1 MYGFPSPIR
10 KKKEQTEQ
18 EKKATA
24 PRPTDRRIDLSQEN
38 RFKVVICG
46 NAAVGKTTL
55 INRHMLGEFT
65 PYTRPTPGINMVD
78 EPVVMKPKQGVE
90 DSGISIEG
98 QISYWDLGGQTMF
111 SQLRP
116 MYMQGANGVM
126 LCFNLNEES
135 SLLGDQ
141 AGGLDES
148 IGIFLK
154 ELIVSLGS
162 DTIKE
167 TPFVLI
173 GTKSDLKVTI
183 DTRRLTMIVTKLR
196 KAGLNIISWEKDTVA
211 GVQAFGK
218 FAMDPWERNKWETG
232 PGWIPTS
239 SKTGDNVGL
248 AFEVMKIALFN
259 AHRRKMMD
267 LMGTND
273 YSQKARLST
282 SMRATTY
289 SRKETDD
296 RKKKRYDDDRR
307 AF

>member
-1 MYGFPSPIR
+1 LAYHPSPIR
-10 KKKEQTEQ
+10 KKRPQKDRER
-18 EKKATA
+18 KATA
-24 PRPTDRRIDLSQEN
+24 PRPIEKKVDLQSET

-78 EPVVMKPKQGVE
+78 EPVVLKPKEGLDE
-90 DSGISIEG
+90 SGISLEG

-116 MYMQGANGVM
+116 MYMQGANGVI
-126 LCFNLNEES
+126 LCF
-135 SLLGDQ
+135 SLSEKGSLMSEQ
-141 AGGLDES
+141 GGVDDS

-154 ELIVSLGS
+154 ELISSLGA
-162 DTIKE
+162 DAVKDI
-167 TPFVLI
+167 PFMLL
-173 GTKSDLKVTI
+173 GTKADLEQT
-183 DTRRLTMIVTKLR
+183 IVTNHLNLIVKKLR
-196 KAGLNIISWEKDTVA
+196 EAGLNVISWEEDA
-211 GVQAFGK
+211 SGLQAFGR
-218 FAMDPWERNKWETG
+218 FAMDPWEKHKWLTG

-239 SKTGDNVGL
+239 SKTGQNVPL
-248 AFEVMKIALFN
+248 AFEIMKISLFN
-259 AHRRKMMD
+259 AHKRKMMD

-273 YSQKARLST
+273 LTQKSRLST

-289 SRKETDD
+289 SKKEVED
-296 RKKKRYDDDRR
+296 RKKGRFDDRR